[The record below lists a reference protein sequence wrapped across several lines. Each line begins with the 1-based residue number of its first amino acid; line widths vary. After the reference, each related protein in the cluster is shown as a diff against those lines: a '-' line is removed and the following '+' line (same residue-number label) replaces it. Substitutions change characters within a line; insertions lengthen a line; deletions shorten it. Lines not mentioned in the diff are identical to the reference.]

1 MKQTK
6 TVRYNINSIIMN
18 KGYKIIILDV
28 REACVVFFFDKITK
42 SKLVHLI
49 VTTDKE
55 NQSTVVNTA

>member
-1 MKQTK
+1 
-6 TVRYNINSIIMN
+6 
-18 KGYKIIILDV
+18 V

-55 NQSTVVNTA
+55 NQSTVVNTMFQ